1 MGLLRVLLSI
11 AVLVS
16 HSENLLFLRMPAGSM
31 AVEAFFIISGF
42 YMSLIITDKY
52 SLLKNSYWLF
62 ISNRFLRLF
71 PAYWVIA
78 LFTIVVSI
86 IVGAYSNDHLILEPY
101 FEQVH
106 SLNIFSILF
115 LFLTN
120 TIIFFQD
127 VVMYLGLNAS
137 GALQFVKNFNETD
150 PKLWNFLIVP
160 QAWSIGIELVFYL
173 LAPFFFKLKNYQLA
187 ICFFLS
193 VAIKLSILNSSLNF
207 DPWNHR
213 FMPAEVCYFIA
224 GIFMH
229 RYYQFIKRYDI
240 NKKLL
245 FIPFGVMI
253 MVTAFFQYIPSPTN
267 DIRFNFYLTLLIICM
282 PFIFLLTRKSKLDQW
297 LGEFTYPLYLIH
309 FFVIEFITKIFIAY
323 NFNNSFLSETSLLIS
338 LLLSYIIFTY
348 VSKPIEKIRQARIN

>member
-52 SLLKNSYWLF
+52 SLQKNGYWLF
-62 ISNRFLRLF
+62 ISNRFLRLY
-71 PAYWVIA
+71 PAYWIIA
-78 LFTIVVSI
+78 IFTIVVSLM
-86 IVGAYSNDHLILEPY
+86 VGFLSNDHLILQPY

-106 SLNIFSILF
+106 SLNFSSIIF
-115 LFLTN
+115 LFFTN

-127 VVMYLGLNAS
+127 VVMYLGLNPS
-137 GALQFVKNFNETD
+137 GGLQFVKNFNETD

-193 VAIKLSILNSSLNF
+193 VAIKLYILKSTLNF

-213 FMPAEVCYFIA
+213 FMPAEVCYFIT
-224 GIFMH
+224 GIFIH
-229 RYYQFIKRYDI
+229 RFYQFIKQYNI
-240 NKKLL
+240 YKKILY
-245 FIPFGVMI
+245 IPFVTMI
-253 MVTAFFQYIPSPTN
+253 IATAFFQYIPSPTN
-267 DIRFNFYLTLLIICM
+267 DIRFNLYLTLLIICM

-309 FFVIEFITKIFIAY
+309 FFVIEFTTKIFIAN
-323 NFNNSFLSETSLLIS
+323 NFNNSILAESSLLIS
-338 LLLSYIIFTY
+338 LILSYIIFTC